1 MLTKKIILSLAKE
14 KGKLYASDLVAQFSV
29 SRQYVNR
36 LVQDLVASGQL
47 VKAKATKGAFY
58 VLPEYAEQHP
68 DILFPTFT
76 IRVLRDK
83 FQEDEIVGMIK
94 KELPTFQN
102 LATNVRY
109 ILEYALS
116 EMLNNAIEH
125 SQSEDI
131 LVVFSIKKE
140 IAEFRV
146 EDFGIGVFRN
156 VMQKLSLNSELEAI
170 QDILKGKTTTH
181 AAHHSGEGIFFT
193 SRVADIFKLS
203 SFGYELI
210 VDNNIDDVFIRQVK
224 EQRRGT
230 LVTFSIASDSK
241 RTLEEVFKQYT
252 EISEDE
258 MPEFNITEQ
267 KIRLY
272 IDDTAY
278 ISRSQARRI
287 LVGMEKFKVIRLDFD
302 RVEMIGQGF
311 ADEIFRVFQNRHPGI
326 RIETENMNE
335 VVNFMVQRAMNKG
348 VA

>member
-1 MLTKKIILSLAKE
+1 MLTKETILSLAKE
-14 KGKLYASDLVAQFSV
+14 KELLFASDLVAQFSV

-36 LVQDLVASGQL
+36 LVQDLVTSGQL

-68 DILFPTFT
+68 EILFPTFK
-76 IRVLRDK
+76 IRFFRDEL
-83 FQEDEIVGMIK
+83 QEDAVVAMIK
-94 KELPTFQN
+94 KEMPTFQN
-102 LATNVRY
+102 LPGNVQH

-116 EMLNNAIEH
+116 EMLNNAIDH
-125 SQSEDI
+125 SRSKEI
-131 LVVFSIKKE
+131 RVVFSINKE
-140 IAEFRV
+140 TAEFSV

-156 VMQKLSLNSELEAI
+156 VMQKFSLNSELEAI

-193 SRVADIFKLS
+193 SRVADLFKLS

-210 VDNNIDDVFIRQVK
+210 VDNHIKDVFIRQVK
-224 EQRRGT
+224 DQRQGT

-252 EISEDE
+252 EVSDDE
-258 MPEFNITEQ
+258 LPEFNTTEQ
-267 KIRLY
+267 RVRLY
-272 IDDTAY
+272 IDGTPY

-287 LVGMEKFKVIRLDFD
+287 LVGMEKFKVIHLDFD

-311 ADEIFRVFQNRHPGI
+311 ADEIFRVFQNRHPQI
-326 RIETENMNE
+326 RIEAKNMNE
-335 VVNFMVQRAMNKG
+335 VVKFMVQRAMNKG